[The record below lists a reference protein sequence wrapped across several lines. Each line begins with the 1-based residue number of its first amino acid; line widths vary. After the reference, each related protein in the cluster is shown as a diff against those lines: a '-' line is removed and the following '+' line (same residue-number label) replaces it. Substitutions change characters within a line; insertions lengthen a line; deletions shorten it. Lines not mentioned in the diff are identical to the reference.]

1 MPIVDL
7 QITSL
12 LSFLSDEKKITK
24 PKENYKQFS
33 NRALKKKTSGKVL
46 LNPVESTFMPSTI
59 FCTDA
64 HQNYIYI
71 YSHVL
76 LKASI
81 NIFHTRNN
89 KVYPSVLFIFSTH
102 VAELNPRHL

>member
-1 MPIVDL
+1 MK
-7 QITSL
+7 
-12 LSFLSDEKKITK
+12 KKITK

-46 LNPVESTFMPSTI
+46 LNPVESTFMSSTI

-64 HQNYIYI
+64 HQNYIYIYIYI

-89 KVYPSVLFIFSTH
+89 KVYPSVLFIF
-102 VAELNPRHL
+102 

>member
-24 PKENYKQFS
+24 PKENCKQFS
-33 NRALKKKTSGKVL
+33 NRALIKKTSGKVL
-46 LNPVESTFMPSTI
+46 LNPVESTFMSSTI

-71 YSHVL
+71 YIYIYIFTRTSQ
-76 LKASI
+76 ASI

-89 KVYPSVLFIFSTH
+89 KVYPSVLFIF
-102 VAELNPRHL
+102 

>member
-24 PKENYKQFS
+24 PKENCKQFS
-33 NRALKKKTSGKVL
+33 NIALIKRTSGKVL
-46 LNPVESTFMPSTI
+46 LNPVESTFMSSTI

-64 HQNYIYI
+64 HQNYIYVYI
-71 YSHVL
+71 YSHSHVL

-89 KVYPSVLFIFSTH
+89 KVYPSVLFIF
-102 VAELNPRHL
+102 